1 MYMTGAHSEAVLNT
15 LSQANFVHLILNAEA
30 NLVSQIAKL
39 STEVK
44 VLVAHSQELETDVTF
59 VRNVNTKLVERVV
72 VTECQCW
79 ENAQ

>member
-15 LSQANFVHLILNAEA
+15 LSKANLVHLIQNTEA

-44 VLVAHSQELETDVTF
+44 VLVAHSKKLETDLTF